1 MDTADADARA
11 LTARL
16 TLHSGSDTTA
26 RDDARE
32 RVESALEGLDG
43 WRIEGCEIVEPPA
56 APFEPH
62 TLAVRVVADAGTT
75 DDAEEALARNGIE
88 VV

>member
-1 MDTADADARA
+1 MAPNADADA

-26 RDDARE
+26 RDDARA
-32 RVESALEGLDG
+32 RVESALEGVDG
-43 WRIEGCEIVEPPA
+43 WRIESCEIVEAPA

-62 TLAVRVVADAGTT
+62 TLDVGVVPASRAVA
-75 DDAEEALARNGIE
+75 EALAAEGIDVE
-88 VV
+88 